1 MRGYIIT
8 RYIFREALG
17 PFIVGAFFFTF
28 VILIIGP
35 LPVTI
40 RLILER
46 GVAFV
51 QGMELLMYLMPCY
64 LAITLPMGV
73 LMGSIM
79 AYGRISGDS
88 EVVAMKALGISL
100 TGIYRPIAIFGISF
114 FVIMTLFNDVIMPE
128 SNYRYRAL
136 WIYTLNSQP
145 SVAVEKYRFVK
156 PPGGTR
162 AISATGMSG
171 RSLSNVTIF
180 DNESSANSVLITA
193 ASGTWSNNQANS
205 RIISLMLR
213 NGLIQETDRDDPM
226 RSTYTPFTHIVVNI
240 NRSINDTIGFHGR
253 GDLEVPSW
261 EIMKRIITGK
271 KSNAPRDEMKEH
283 MIHLNNRYAIP
294 FACLILALLGG
305 PLGTIS
311 RRSGKGVGFGIS
323 VVVVFVYYAFLIGGE
338 MLGRTTQ
345 LPAWFTV
352 WLPNIAL
359 GAAAVF
365 FYQRLFIAE
374 GK

>member
-1 MRGYIIT
+1 MRGYTVT
-8 RYIFREALG
+8 RYIAKEAFG
-17 PFIVGAFFFTF
+17 PFLVGAFFFTF

-35 LPVTI
+35 LPITV

-46 GVAFV
+46 GVPFMR
-51 QGMELLMYLMPCY
+51 GIELLIYLMPCY

-88 EVVAMKALGISL
+88 EVVAMKALGLSPVD
-100 TGIYRPIAIFGISF
+100 IYRPIALFGAVF
-114 FVIMTLFNDVIMPE
+114 FVAMVLFNDVLMPE
-128 SNYRYRAL
+128 ANYRYRAL
-136 WIYTLNSQP
+136 WEYTINAQP
-145 SVAVEKYRFVK
+145 SVAVEKFRFTK

-162 AISATGMSG
+162 ALSATGVSKRG
-171 RSLSNVTIF
+171 LSNVTIF
-180 DNESSANSVLITA
+180 DNESSANAILITA
-193 ASGTWSNNQANS
+193 ARGSWSNNIANS
-205 RIISLMLR
+205 RSISLMLR
-213 NGLIQETDRDDPM
+213 DGMLQETDRENPA
-226 RSTYTPFTHIVVNI
+226 RSTYTPFSTIVINI
-240 NRSINDTIGFHGR
+240 NRNINDSIGFHGR

-261 EIMKRIITGK
+261 EIVKRILQGK
-271 KSNAPRDEMKEH
+271 RSNAPRDEMKEH
-283 MIHLNNRYAIP
+283 FIHLNNRYAIP

-323 VVVVFVYYAFLIGGE
+323 VVVVFVYYSLMIGGE
-338 MLGRTTQ
+338 MLGRSTP
-345 LPAWFTV
+345 LPAWTTV

-359 GAAAVF
+359 GIAALI
-365 FYQRLFIAE
+365 FYRRLFVAE